1 MPSELLER
9 YARISAIAL
18 LAIACFLVLKPF
30 VAAILLAAV
39 LCSATWPLYVK
50 LRRML
55 RERAWLA
62 ALVMS
67 LLIALAVIV
76 PVALLAASITGNV
89 AGIVESVKRLIVGGL
104 PQPPDWIASV
114 PLVGEYAD
122 GYWRRLME
130 SRLELNALLL
140 RLAEPARN
148 MLLATGVVLGEGILQ
163 MLLVSFLG
171 FFFYRDGEALMRA
184 TRAAMARVAGGM
196 SGSILETIDKT
207 INSVLYGIG
216 GTALGQAAVALIGFL
231 IAGVPN
237 AFVLAAATFFL
248 SMVPVGPPLVWGSA
262 ALWLAERGEM
272 GWAIFMTLWGLLV
285 ISSIDNF
292 LKPYLIGRGSA
303 MSFALVFLGVLGG
316 VLAFGLIGL
325 FLGPVLLA
333 VAMILIRVWTQPVGP
348 QAGDK
353 AP

>member
-1 MPSELLER
+1 MPPELLER
-9 YARISAIAL
+9 YARIAAIAF
-18 LAIACFLVLKPF
+18 LAIACFVVLRPF

-39 LCSATWPLYVK
+39 LCSATWPLYVR
-50 LRRML
+50 LRRVL

-67 LLIALAVIV
+67 ILMAMAVIV

-89 AGIVESVKRLIVGGL
+89 AGIVEAVKRLIVGGL
-104 PQPPDWIASV
+104 PQPPDWLASV
-114 PLVGEYAD
+114 PLVGELAD
-122 GYWRRLME
+122 DYWHRLMD
-130 SRLELNALLL
+130 SRSELNALLL
-140 RLAEPARN
+140 RLAGPARTV
-148 MLLATGVVLGEGILQ
+148 LLATGVVLGEGILQ

-184 TRAAMARVAGGM
+184 ARATMVRVAGQM

-207 INSVLYGIG
+207 ITSVLYGIG
-216 GTALGQAAVALIGFL
+216 GTALGQALVALIGFL

-248 SMVPVGPPLVWGSA
+248 SMVPVGPPLIWGGA

-272 GWAIFMTLWGLLV
+272 GWAIFMVGYGLLV

-333 VAMILIRVWTQPVGP
+333 VAMILIRVWTRPPEPPGGASP
-348 QAGDK
+348 
-353 AP
+353 

>member
-1 MPSELLER
+1 MSSELLER
-9 YARISAIAL
+9 YSRITAIAFL
-18 LAIACFLVLKPF
+18 GIACFVVLKPF
-30 VAAILLAAV
+30 LAAILLAAV
-39 LCSATWPLYVK
+39 LCSATWPLYVR
-50 LRRML
+50 LRRVL

-67 LLIALAVIV
+67 LLMAMAVIV

-89 AGIVESVKRLIVGGL
+89 AGIVDAVKRLIVGGL
-104 PQPPDWIASV
+104 PQPPDWLASV

-122 GYWRRLME
+122 VYWHRLMD
-130 SRLELNALLL
+130 SRPELNALLL
-140 RLAEPARN
+140 RLADPARKV
-148 MLLATGVVLGEGILQ
+148 LVATGVVLGEGILQ

-171 FFFYRDGEALMRA
+171 FFFYRDGETLMRA
-184 TRAAMARVAGGM
+184 VRAAMARIAGDM
-196 SGSILETIDKT
+196 SGSILNTIDKT
-207 INSVLYGIG
+207 ITSVLYGIG
-216 GTALGQAAVALIGFL
+216 GTALGQAVVALVGFL

-248 SMVPVGPPLVWGSA
+248 SMVPVGPPLIWGGA
-262 ALWLAERGEM
+262 ALWLLERGEL
-272 GWAIFMTLWGLLV
+272 GWAIFMALYGMLV

-292 LKPYLIGRGSA
+292 LKPYLMSRGSA

-333 VAMILIRVWTQPVGP
+333 VAMILFRVWTQPPPGSET
-348 QAGDK
+348 G
-353 AP
+353 